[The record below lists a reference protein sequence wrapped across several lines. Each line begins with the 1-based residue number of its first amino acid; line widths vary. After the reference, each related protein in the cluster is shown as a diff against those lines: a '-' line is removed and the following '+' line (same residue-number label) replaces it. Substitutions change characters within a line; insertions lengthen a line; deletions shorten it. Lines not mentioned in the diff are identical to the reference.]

1 MTRLRSEDERTFANE
16 AILTH
21 VALLPFLLAMLTWL
35 VMEAGRWSATSIFRV
50 PIPFFTV
57 PYECYLKVK
66 HYGIMARPGRDD
78 SMKNR
83 KQFEEDKAASLKR
96 MDTHEN
102 IVNLAKILESAV
114 ESGFQFFFQSVFT
127 LPSLIQSLTAPWTSL
142 TQFVNWR
149 MASIFISFTS
159 FAMTYYNIRYDQFII
174 SSLVD

>member
-35 VMEAGRWSATSIFRV
+35 VMEAGRWTATSIFRV
-50 PIPFFTV
+50 PIPLFTV

-78 SMKNR
+78 SNKNR
-83 KQFEEDKAASLKR
+83 KQFDEDKAASLKR

-114 ESGFQFFFQSVFT
+114 ESGFQFIFQTVFT
-127 LPSLIQSLTAPWTSL
+127 LPSLIQSLTNWTQL
-142 TQFVNWR
+142 VNWR
-149 MASIFISFTS
+149 SASIVISFTS
-159 FAMTYYNIRYDQFII
+159 FSMTYYNIR
-174 SSLVD
+174 